1 LDAVDPTSINPSFN
15 LDPTP
20 LGAVLEYDDIG
31 AVLEYGDIGAVLEYD
46 DIGAVLEYDDIGA
59 VTPYSPP
66 RLVLFFRERCFLAL
80 VLGIYIIT
88 KEII

>member
-15 LDPTP
+15 LLPTP

-31 AVLEYGDIGAVLEYD
+31 AVLGYD
-46 DIGAVLEYDDIGA
+46 DIGAVLEYGDIGA

-66 RLVLFFRERCFLAL
+66 RLVLVLFFRERCFLAL